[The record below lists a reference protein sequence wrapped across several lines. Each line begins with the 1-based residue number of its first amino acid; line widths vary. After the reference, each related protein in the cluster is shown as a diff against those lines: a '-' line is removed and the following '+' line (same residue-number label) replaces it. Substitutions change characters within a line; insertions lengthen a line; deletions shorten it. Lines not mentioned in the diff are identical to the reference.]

1 MSPVTD
7 NLTMYTITIGT
18 TLISGILY
26 YLYTS
31 RTKTKVTNPKPRR
44 KVVKKKPFVMPKWA
58 IKKGYTL
65 EPPDMNT
72 ESIKL
77 LHERKP
83 PAIWDNVLFFPGTCP
98 TKPDSPIKQLKHYFH
113 KARTSI
119 YICMYLCSNY
129 SLTDC
134 IREKFDEGLVVEI
147 ISEYDT
153 WTAHNSKGI
162 IQLARHGKAISLN
175 L

>member
-18 TLISGILY
+18 ALISGILY
-26 YLYTS
+26 YLYS
-31 RTKTKVTNPKPRR
+31 SSNKTEVTNPKPKR
-44 KVVKKKPFVMPKWA
+44 KVFKKRPFVMPKWA

-72 ESIKL
+72 EPIKL
-77 LHERKP
+77 LHQRKP

-98 TKPDSPIKQLKHYFH
+98 SKPDSPIKQLKSYFQ

-129 SLTDC
+129 SLSDC

-147 ISEYDT
+147 VSEYDT

-162 IQLARHGKAISLN
+162 IQLARHGKFIPLT